1 MLHSIIKTTHIVF
14 FQNDDDP
21 PTDPDETVYQPF
33 ATLYRHDDSVVTG
46 MPTEE
51 SVIETAEMLSQ
62 WDYAEDGEIA
72 ILNDEPPPHPALDRY
87 FIRPD
92 REDGWIVY
100 TENWALSG
108 PEFHGDAE
116 VKVGDYVLTAHS
128 RLGYVSLDRIVEVTS

>member
-14 FQNDDDP
+14 FQEDDDP
-21 PTDPDETVYQPF
+21 PTDPDESFYQPF
-33 ATLYRHDDSVVTG
+33 ATLHRHDDSVMSY

-51 SVIETAEMLSQ
+51 SVIATAQMLSQ
-62 WDYAEDGEIA
+62 WDYAEDDEVT
-72 ILNDEPPPHPALDRY
+72 ILKDHPHPAEERY

-100 TENWALSG
+100 TENWSMSG
-108 PEFHGDAE
+108 PEFHDGAE

-128 RLGYVSLDRIVEVTS
+128 QLGYVSLDRVVEVTS